1 MTDEPF
7 DHDRAGMRDV
17 VPPIDIATP
26 FGRLALTHGLALG
39 GDALVA
45 LVLAGSLFFSIDPA
59 GARWRIAL
67 YLAFTMA
74 PFAVVGPFIGPAMDR
89 VRGGRQVI
97 ITITA
102 GARSFFAFTM
112 IASAGSGS
120 LLLFPEAFGML
131 VLAKT
136 YAVAK
141 ASVVPTTVTAQR
153 DLVEA
158 NSKLQVL
165 GGISAFVAGIPGGLL
180 LLVAGP
186 SAVAALAGLVFAAA
200 TVTASRMPRTL
211 VDPDDPTDV
220 GTGTPT
226 GAGRRSFGLP
236 APGST
241 TGLVTPSIVAAVS
254 GMGALRWVVGF
265 VTFLLAFALRGSD
278 TKPPLGM
285 SLGRMLHEPLEID
298 TSAVV
303 PPGAPP
309 VWYFGVV
316 VVCSA
321 VGGLIGAA
329 IAPRIREL
337 VKEEHLL
344 VGSLV
349 LAAASGL
356 TGVLTGGLIGMSV
369 LAFGV
374 AVAAAAGKQAFDAV
388 VQRDSSES
396 DRGTLFGRFESRF
409 QIVWVLGAAFPV
421 VVTVPVGIGSFAVA
435 CVAAVGA
442 LLYWLSVRAIARGDE
457 PLTISRGRS
466 IYRDLRSPERPV
478 DEDPTD

>member
-1 MTDEPF
+1 M
-7 DHDRAGMRDV
+7 DHGGAGMRDV
-17 VPPIDIATP
+17 VPDIDIATP

-45 LVLAGSLFFSIDPA
+45 LVLAGSLFFSIDPS

-74 PFAVVGPFIGPAMDR
+74 PFALVGPFIGPAMDR
-89 VRGGRQVI
+89 VRGGRQVM

-102 GARSFFAFTM
+102 GVRSFLALTM

-165 GGISAFVAGIPGGLL
+165 GGISALVAGIPGGLL

-186 SAVAALAGLVFAAA
+186 SAVAALAGLVFGAA
-200 TVTASRMPRTL
+200 TISSLRMPRTV
-211 VDPDDPTDV
+211 VDPGQRVEPATY
-220 GTGTPT
+220 TGDLES
-226 GAGRRSFGLP
+226 GGS
-236 APGST
+236 APDRVDA
-241 TGLVTPSIVAAVS
+241 GLVTPSIIAAVT

-265 VTFLLAFALRGSD
+265 VTFLLAFALRGGD
-278 TKPPLGM
+278 TKPALGM
-285 SLGRMLHEPLEID
+285 TVGRLLHDPSEVD
-298 TSAVV
+298 TSAVL

-309 VWYFGVV
+309 MWYFGVV

-321 VGGLIGAA
+321 AGGLIGAA
-329 IAPRIREL
+329 IAPRIRE
-337 VKEEHLL
+337 VVREEFLL

-349 LAAASGL
+349 LAAVSGM
-356 TGVLTGGLIGMSV
+356 TGVLAGGPVGMSI
-369 LAFGV
+369 LALGV

-409 QIVWVLGAAFPV
+409 QIVWVFGAVFPV

-435 CVAAVGA
+435 CVAAVAA
-442 LLYWLSVRAIARGDE
+442 LLYWMSVRAIARGDD
-457 PLTISRGRS
+457 PLTISRGRT
-466 IYRDLRSPERPV
+466 IYRDIRSSSSRP
-478 DEDPTD
+478 DDGEEHQ